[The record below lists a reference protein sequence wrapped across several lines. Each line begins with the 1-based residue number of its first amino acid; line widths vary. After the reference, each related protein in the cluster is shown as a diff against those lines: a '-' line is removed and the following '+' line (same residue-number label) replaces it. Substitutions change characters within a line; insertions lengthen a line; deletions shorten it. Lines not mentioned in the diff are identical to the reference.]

1 MANIYI
7 NIDGKITNLTED
19 QDLTLD
25 ECYEQLRDM
34 ETSTHSNMIDAFSGW
49 HEIDIYI
56 E

>member
-7 NIDGKITNLTED
+7 NIDGEITNLTEN

-25 ECYEQLRDM
+25 ECHEQLRDM
-34 ETSTHSNMIDAFSGW
+34 ETFMFSNVISAFSSW